1 LDGDVAAGLAMGGI
15 VGLRRVVTWQ
25 WWWVASLSGGESTS
39 TPWLGPSVGV
49 DQGPDDGDGGRALV
63 VVVVVVV
70 MGRKVSVT
78 NV

>member
-1 LDGDVAAGLAMGGI
+1 MDGDVAAGLAMGGI

-25 WWWVASLSGGESTS
+25 WWWVALLSGGESTS

-49 DQGPDDGDGGRALV
+49 DQGPDDGDRGRAL

-78 NV
+78 YM

>member
-1 LDGDVAAGLAMGGI
+1 LDGDVAAELAMGGV
-15 VGLRRVVTWQ
+15 VGLRRVVMWR

-49 DQGPDDGDGGRALV
+49 DQGPDNGDRGRAL

-70 MGRKVSVT
+70 MGRKVTVT